1 MPLEER
7 GSLLGTL
14 TRLSGYR
21 GGFLLVSPKPFSEDF
36 EMPGQVFLQ
45 IEGLPVPF
53 FVEEWSV
60 RSDSS
65 LVVRFEEPD
74 SDERAR
80 EFLGCTVYANLA
92 IEEESSGEPSLEDL
106 LGYKVVDADAGFV
119 GVVTDVLYY
128 GENVLFQVD
137 KDGKE
142 LLVPVHEDLIE
153 GVDPE
158 AKIIHAILPEGL
170 LGLFLLDDT
179 SDADD

>member
-53 FVEEWSV
+53 FVEEWSF

-74 SDERAR
+74 SDEGAR
-80 EFLGCTVYANLA
+80 EFIGCAVFSAV
-92 IEEESSGEPSLEDL
+92 SSGEESQEGPALEDL
-106 LGYKVVDADAGFV
+106 QGYKVGDARAGYV
-119 GVVTDVLYY
+119 GIVTGVLYY

-137 KDGKE
+137 RDGEE
-142 LLVPVHEDLIE
+142 LLIPVHEDLIE
-153 GVDPE
+153 GVDPLE
-158 AKIIHAILPEGL
+158 ETIHAILPEGL
-170 LGLFLLDDT
+170 LALFLSDQSPESDD
-179 SDADD
+179 